1 MRFYEATRFL
11 FPRHYERRIM
21 AICFGAIHLPLI
33 GYILFQSWRSDW
45 DVTLLGVLLAMTL
58 VGTIIAIM
66 AITALLA
73 PIQRATAML
82 RNVQGGV
89 TVETI
94 PVGGEDL
101 VGRLLHGVAHAA
113 SETARHMKQLKDA
126 AERDVLTGLRNRR
139 GFLDTVGPML
149 FDKSP
154 ATIALLDIDRF
165 KAVND
170 EHGHDRG
177 DQLLTD
183 FADSLVSGLRRSDI
197 SARWGGEEF
206 IVFFPDTAAGDAAEI
221 LERLQQ
227 DVQRTPAFRL
237 GERVVSFSCGIASV
251 AGYADLA
258 PATRRADQSL
268 YKAKTNGRSRIL
280 IAG

>member
-1 MRFYEATRFL
+1 MNLFPSRVFPNAIQEVGATMRFYEATRFL

-101 VGRLLHGVAHAA
+101 VGRLLHGVAQAA
-113 SETARHMKQLKDA
+113 S
-126 AERDVLTGLRNRR
+126 
-139 GFLDTVGPML
+139 
-149 FDKSP
+149 
-154 ATIALLDIDRF
+154 
-165 KAVND
+165 
-170 EHGHDRG
+170 
-177 DQLLTD
+177 
-183 FADSLVSGLRRSDI
+183 
-197 SARWGGEEF
+197 
-206 IVFFPDTAAGDAAEI
+206 
-221 LERLQQ
+221 
-227 DVQRTPAFRL
+227 
-237 GERVVSFSCGIASV
+237 
-251 AGYADLA
+251 
-258 PATRRADQSL
+258 
-268 YKAKTNGRSRIL
+268 
-280 IAG
+280 